1 MKNRFAFPAIVAI
14 VLLAGAPAK
23 AAEACTNPGT
33 AAANIE
39 LVKKFYS
46 AINTHTKPLLE
57 EVLAK
62 DWIDVP
68 LAPGQGPGLEGMKGA
83 LDHYYA
89 SFPDFTAKNDDFV
102 VSGDKVLVRST
113 ITATQKGD
121 FAGIKATGKTITL
134 MAMDLHQ
141 ICNGR
146 VAQTWHVE
154 DWLSAMF
161 QMGAL
166 PPKN

>member
-1 MKNRFAFPAIVAI
+1 MCRN
-14 VLLAGAPAK
+14 VLHSPPLSRSSCWPSAK
-23 AAEACTNPGT
+23 AAESCANPGT
-33 AAANIE
+33 PSANIE

-46 AINTHTKPLLE
+46 AINSHAKPLLD

-62 DWIDVP
+62 DWVDVP
-68 LAPGQGPGLEGMKGA
+68 LTPGQGPGLEGMKGA

-89 SFPDFTAKNDDFV
+89 AFPDFTATNEDFV
-102 VSGDKVLVRST
+102 ANADKVLVRST
-113 ITATQKGD
+113 IHATQKGD

-146 VAQTWHVE
+146 VIQTWHVE

-161 QMGAL
+161 EMGAL

>member
-1 MKNRFAFPAIVAI
+1 MPIHRNQSLVHR
-14 VLLAGAPAK
+14 LDRR
-23 AAEACTNPGT
+23 AEQAVQFFHRPH
-33 AAANIE
+33 E
-39 LVKKFYS
+39 
-46 AINTHTKPLLE
+46 
-57 EVLAK
+57 
-62 DWIDVP
+62 
-68 LAPGQGPGLEGMKGA
+68 
-83 LDHYYA
+83 
-89 SFPDFTAKNDDFV
+89 DFV
-102 VSGDKVLVRST
+102 ANGDKVLVRST
-113 ITATQKGD
+113 IRATQKGD
-121 FAGIKATGKTITL
+121 FAGIKATGKSITL

>member
-1 MKNRFAFPAIVAI
+1 MKIRFAFPAIAALA
-14 VLLAGAPAK
+14 LLASAPLK
-23 AAEACTNPGT
+23 AAEACANPST
-33 AAANIE
+33 PAANIE
-39 LVKKFYS
+39 LVKKFYG
-46 AINTHTKPLLE
+46 AINTHAKPLLDD
-57 EVLAK
+57 VLAK

-89 SFPDFTAKNDDFV
+89 AFPDFTARNEDFV
-102 VSGDKVLVRST
+102 ADGDKVLVRST
-113 ITATQKGD
+113 ITATHKGD
-121 FAGIKATGKTITL
+121 FAGVKATGKTITL